1 MDRQRTATEKEGLT
15 LTPSAFLFSRLLAA
29 VEEKEQ
35 EHQQTERVTHTRD
48 MRDDL
53 RRLEDA
59 QKGVDVSSSH
69 IRTCRQSGR
78 EKTGDC
84 VGGAGVCVAGA
95 ISRSAQV
102 DEFSQDDTT

>member
-1 MDRQRTATEKEGLT
+1 MRPTDRQRTAAEREGLT

-35 EHQQTERVTHTRD
+35 EHQQTEHITHTCARTRD

-59 QKGVDVSSSH
+59 QKVVDVFSSNM
-69 IRTCRQSGR
+69 RTCR
-78 EKTGDC
+78 
-84 VGGAGVCVAGA
+84 
-95 ISRSAQV
+95 
-102 DEFSQDDTT
+102 